1 MELNQLAFN
10 HTIVLEPTEDKK
22 ISTCSC
28 DISNGS
34 LRILFAKEY
43 LSYNTSQATQ
53 DLAKAVN
60 DAGIANSSASGGIP
74 MDFDAKS
81 GIRSEYEPKIG
92 EVQAKLQKIL
102 ALPVLTLTPN
112 FEHNFAA
119 LAKYAKD
126 GGPRDLP
133 RDWQKA
139 FARVTMLYFEGLA
152 HQLEYAGFGKDE
164 MLQEGL
170 QEAVEKNEIQL
181 RVVDKLVKKTYHEV
195 VIENGILTIK
205 TVPAWWATNTPQVGE
220 DTMDLL

>member
-1 MELNQLAFN
+1 MNQLAFN

-22 ISTCSC
+22 ISTCGC

-34 LRILFAKEY
+34 LRILFATKY
-43 LSYNTSQATQ
+43 LSYNISQATEDIAQ
-53 DLAKAVN
+53 AVN
-60 DAGIANSSASGGIP
+60 AAGIASSSASGGEP

-81 GIRSEYEPKIG
+81 SIRSDYEPQIG

-102 ALPVLTLTPN
+102 AMPVLTLTPN

-119 LAKYAKD
+119 VSKHAKA
-126 GGPRDLP
+126 GGSSDLV
-133 RDWQKA
+133 REWQKR
-139 FARVTMLYFEGLA
+139 FGHFTLSYFDGLA
-152 HQLEYAGFGKDE
+152 HQLENAGFGKDE

-181 RVVDKLVKKTYHEV
+181 RVVDKLAKKTYHDCS
-195 VIENGILTIK
+195 IENGVLVVQ
-205 TVPAWWATNTPQVGE
+205 TVPRWWGTNTSQVGE